1 MTDEQII
8 DALGYQKGDNAMK
21 EQVVEDVRAI
31 VEMRVVGLISEQMSE
46 EQLKTFESL
55 QENGDSQA
63 IWHWL
68 RNEVVGVDVS
78 EVYEATLK
86 DYIDQYL
93 REQPTFQ

>member
-8 DALGYQKGDNAMK
+8 DALGFQKGDDAMK
-21 EQVVEDVRAI
+21 QQVVESVRSI
-31 VEMRVVGLISEQMSE
+31 VEMRVVGLISEQMTD
-46 EQLKTFESL
+46 EQLKTFEAL
-55 QENGDSQA
+55 QSKGDNQA

-86 DYIDQYL
+86 DYIDQHL
-93 REQPTFQ
+93 SEQPTFE